1 MKKRAFGC
9 EDGLKNHSK
18 QAPVTEAVSQA
29 DDKESMFSRLQERVQ
44 LSRILDIPE
53 TEVTLNASY
62 WEIESSEDDSA
73 DEVVVNIGDWKAQ
86 LKDQV
91 NGELKKGEEVKES
104 RALHI
109 TNLVRPFTLGQLTTL
124 LSRTGTFDREK
135 GFWIDHI
142 RSHCYVIYHSAEM
155 ARQTLQ
161 ALHNRQWPDS
171 SPKRLNVQFVLEDS
185 NRVRLLLKPLN
196 NCIQKQQTIV
206 EESRRCTEE
215 EEAAL
220 SCSSSSP
227 PPNASFTSLVAC
239 HKSTVTVAAADH
251 RCWSHDP
258 LEQSRKRHLSPE
270 AGPVRRLRR
279 RFW

>member
-1 MKKRAFGC
+1 M
-9 EDGLKNHSK
+9 
-18 QAPVTEAVSQA
+18 
-29 DDKESMFSRLQERVQ
+29 
-44 LSRILDIPE
+44 
-53 TEVTLNASY
+53 
-62 WEIESSEDDSA
+62 
-73 DEVVVNIGDWKAQ
+73 VVNIGDWKAQ

-196 NCIQKQQTIV
+196 NSIQQQQKIIL
-206 EESRRCTEE
+206 EERSRRCTEE
-215 EEAAL
+215 EEEAVS

-227 PPNASFTSLVAC
+227 PPNASFTSLAGC
-239 HKSTVTVAAADH
+239 HKSTVTVAAAADH

-270 AGPVRRLRR
+270 ARPARRLRR